1 MILKVVR
8 DLGDGKNPAQEVV
21 IECDRYNRR
30 GADETDSKMS
40 NVESMFGDLAGEVNP
55 TVFLTLMK
63 GDRNYNMR
71 VIAYLLLGHA
81 TVFVMNNDG
90 KTVDTIHA

>member
-8 DLGDGKNPAQEVV
+8 DWGNDKNPAQEVV

-40 NVESMFGDLAGEVNP
+40 NVESMFGDLTGEVNP
-55 TVFLTLMK
+55 SVFLTLMK
-63 GDRNYNMR
+63 GDKNHNTR
-71 VIAYLLLGHA
+71 VIAYLLIGHA
-81 TVFVMNNDG
+81 TVFVMNNEG